1 MICSRLAGAKWLAY
15 LRIFRFLVGL
25 RASMTS
31 VLSVASSMRR
41 RRQDARQRGIAK
53 DPAAVAELMTAVGGN
68 FNRGLRIY
76 DELVEAMK
84 ASA

>member
-1 MICSRLAGAKWLAY
+1 
-15 LRIFRFLVGL
+15 
-25 RASMTS
+25 
-31 VLSVASSMRR
+31 MRR